1 MNRIFLVDSGFWI
14 LMVMRTKPPF
24 SCTRSLNL
32 VLGVQPKLPF
42 CFARITLEQVHLRGV
57 VISSG
62 QSPGALTS

>member
-32 VLGVQPKLPF
+32 VLGVPTQTAV
-42 CFARITLEQVHLRGV
+42 CFARITQEQVHLRGV